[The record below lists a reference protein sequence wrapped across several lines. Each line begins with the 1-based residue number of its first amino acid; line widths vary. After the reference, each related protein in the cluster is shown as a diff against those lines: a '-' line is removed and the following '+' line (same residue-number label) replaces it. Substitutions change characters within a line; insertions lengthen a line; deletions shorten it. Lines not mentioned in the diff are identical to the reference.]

1 MATEAKQ
8 ILVELK
14 SIKQELGYI
23 KEHMVDRDMF
33 LDQEEMQLLQESLKD
48 KKEGKLISHEELE
61 RELGL

>member
-1 MATEAKQ
+1 MPTETKQ

-14 SIKQELGYI
+14 SIKQELDFI

-48 KKEGKLISHEELE
+48 KKEGMLISHEELE
-61 RELGL
+61 KELGL

>member
-1 MATEAKQ
+1 MATETKQ
-8 ILVELK
+8 IMVDLK
-14 SIKQELGYI
+14 SIKQELDYI

-33 LDQEEMQLLQESLKD
+33 LDQEEMQLLQESFKD